1 MKTRIC
7 PLFFSVLFL
16 FSVSLSGQEVK
27 RSFLNKTNQH
37 SIDVQFAS
45 IGYSYAHKF
54 KPNLTLGIGAHF
66 RSGVQ
71 IILLASPITYNFG
84 FSDNDVPNKFRP
96 TGYSFE
102 LLKLQLFYRNALSK
116 HFYFDAGPF
125 YSIVLFESEWDNVYN
140 AGIETTLKYMY
151 WKMSIGVRLRVAYS
165 FDNPFDKV
173 HYHPEKSY
181 FALFLT
187 PLVIG
192 FNF

>member
-1 MKTRIC
+1 MKTRIFS
-7 PLFFSVLFL
+7 LFFPILFL

-54 KPNLTLGIGAHF
+54 KPNLTLGIGAHVG
-66 RSGVQ
+66 SGVQ
-71 IILLASPITYNFG
+71 IILLASPILFNFG
-84 FSDNDVPNKFRP
+84 YSDDPGKLTP
-96 TGYSFE
+96 SGSSFE
-102 LLKLQLFYRNALSK
+102 ILKLQFFYRNAFSK
-116 HFYFDAGPF
+116 YFYFDAGPF
-125 YSIVLFESEWDNVYN
+125 FSTVLNEAEWDNVYN
-140 AGIETTLKYMY
+140 AGIETTLNYML
-151 WKMSIGVRLRVAYS
+151 WKINIGVRLRVAYS

-173 HYHPEKSY
+173 HYHPDKSY